1 VQCSLECGLSAQHGY
16 WAVGG
21 DARGHVE
28 LFDLQ
33 AGGGAGGCTVDVW
46 SDVPGDE
53 KVVFG
58 NEEGRGR

>member
-1 VQCSLECGLSAQHGY
+1 MSAQHGY

-33 AGGGAGGCTVDVW
+33 AGGGAGGCTVDAW